1 MQITLAT
8 QIASSF
14 GALLILIAYVGHQFH
29 WMDSGKPLYNILNA
43 AGSAVLAYIAMRPFQ
58 AGFLVMEVAWVIV
71 SLYAL
76 TKSLRGSSPQARA

>member
-14 GALLILIAYVGHQFH
+14 GALLILVAYIGHQFH

-43 AGSAVLAYIAMRPFQ
+43 IGSGVLAYIAMRPFQ

-76 TKSLRGSSPQARA
+76 AKALRKSSPQAQA

>member
-14 GALLILIAYVGHQFH
+14 GALLILVAYIGLQFH

-43 AGSAVLAYIAMRPFQ
+43 IGSGVLAYIAVRPFQ

-76 TKSLRGSSPQARA
+76 AKALRKSSPQAQA

>member
-14 GALLILIAYVGHQFH
+14 GALLILVAYIGHQFH

-43 AGSAVLAYIAMRPFQ
+43 IGSGVLAYIAVRPFQ

-76 TKSLRGSSPQARA
+76 AKALRKSSRQAQA